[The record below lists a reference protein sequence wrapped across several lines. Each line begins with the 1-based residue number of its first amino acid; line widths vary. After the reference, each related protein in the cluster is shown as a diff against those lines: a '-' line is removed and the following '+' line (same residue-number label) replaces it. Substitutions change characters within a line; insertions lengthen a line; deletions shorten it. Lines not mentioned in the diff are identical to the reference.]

1 MTRTSSTML
10 NMNGMSRYY
19 CLVPNIRE
27 KIFSLLSWCMI
38 LADFLFLFKIEAVY
52 QVEVIFFFF
61 KLSETLITSCVRFF
75 PTFFLLVRAVSPKWK
90 LWTQLHLGCQTPGE
104 SGTLRR
110 VISEGLSQVTVTLC
124 GNPHRHPGK
133 RGVIVHKC
141 LDSHRF
147 VFGLRM
153 LCTNCFSQKWLVSG
167 CQQSYSER
175 PFSRSA
181 SFLTHPFQAIFPC
194 GPFLPSCPSCVPA
207 GPSQPASPSKLCQGF
222 LTHSSRTP
230 PQAYRRH
237 FG

>member
-1 MTRTSSTML
+1 ML
-10 NMNGMSRYY
+10 NMNGKSRCY

-52 QVEVIFFFF
+52 QVEVFFLFK
-61 KLSETLITSCVRFF
+61 KLSEALITSCVRFF

-110 VISEGLSQVTVTLC
+110 VIFEGLSQVTVTLC
-124 GNPHRHPGK
+124 GNYHRHPGK
-133 RGVIVHKC
+133 RGGIVHKC
-141 LDSHRF
+141 LYSHRF
-147 VFGLRM
+147 VFGWECCAPTASPRGDGE
-153 LCTNCFSQKWLVSG
+153 WLSAVTV
-167 CQQSYSER
+167 
-175 PFSRSA
+175 RSLQPQRLFPDP
-181 SFLTHPFQAIFPC
+181 SLPGDVPC

-207 GPSQPASPSKLCQGF
+207 GPSQPASPSTLCQGF

-230 PQAYRRH
+230 PQAYRRP